1 MKSFDRI
8 SDAMLDLYEIQKAQ
22 IRRLGNKVE
31 RLENYIERLEMTI
44 EGHEQ
49 YRCDVDMCVEKQ
61 RNRIEGLEAVAD
73 KAENVAIMLQDFPDN
88 SDTNDKTYKLIIA
101 LKAVGYWENDDDYR
115 GVRDE
120 SN

>member
-1 MKSFDRI
+1 MKISDRI

-49 YRCDVDMCVEKQ
+49 YRCDADQCIEKQ
-61 RNRIEGLEAVAD
+61 RKQIEKLIRVAEAASLLKNYYPVMAEVFEISDALVELEAD
-73 KAENVAIMLQDFPDN
+73 DWELQ
-88 SDTNDKTYKLIIA
+88 
-101 LKAVGYWENDDDYR
+101 GGGE
-115 GVRDE
+115 
-120 SN
+120 